1 MQRLEE
7 SKRDLDEAMARLDE
21 SMRALEAGIPDHWP
35 ATTPAQD
42 QQDQKEALK
51 RAEIL
56 LSRSLLSSAEGIN
69 RRPAIGSEND
79 HPGD

>member
-35 ATTPAQD
+35 ATTPAQERE
-42 QQDQKEALK
+42 KALK

-69 RRPAIGSEND
+69 RKPIRREQE
-79 HPGD
+79 